1 MKPNLMLN
9 ISGSLISS
17 HESKTFDQS
26 LLQCSLFPELH
37 DCGAKVIQ
45 QRTIAG
51 EEGAHKSG
59 ILTTKHF
66 HLKKKGKN
74 IVFAVS
80 LVFKRGQ
87 LYL

>member
-1 MKPNLMLN
+1 M
-9 ISGSLISS
+9 SS

-45 QRTIAG
+45 QRTVAG

-66 HLKKKGKN
+66 HLKNQKYKKE
-74 IVFAVS
+74 IILCLQF
-80 LVFKRGQ
+80 FWF
-87 LYL
+87 